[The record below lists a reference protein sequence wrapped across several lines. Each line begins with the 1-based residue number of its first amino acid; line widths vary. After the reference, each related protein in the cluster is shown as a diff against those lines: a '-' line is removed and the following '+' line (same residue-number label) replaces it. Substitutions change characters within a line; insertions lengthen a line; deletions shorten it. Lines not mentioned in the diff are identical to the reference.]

1 MLMEIAAKRS
11 EKSRG
16 KSNPRAVKR
25 KMSNFNLR
33 CRGQPLHQASPT
45 VVEVIGY

>member
-1 MLMEIAAKRS
+1 LIEIAVKRS

-33 CRGQPLHQASPT
+33 CRGQPLHQVAPT
-45 VVEVIGY
+45 IVEVIGC